1 MKLRICD
8 GEHESI
14 VPASLEMVEQAFATR
29 TPVRIGTE
37 ITRPAPVPRLH
48 RGDGAVGLVL
58 SGYRPGSSMRQMSL
72 SRSEAVK

>member
-14 VPASLEMVEQAFATR
+14 VPASLEMVEQAFATGP
-29 TPVRIGTE
+29 PVRIGTE
-37 ITRPAPVPRLH
+37 IARPAPVPRLH
-48 RGDGAVGLVL
+48 RGDGAVGFDL
-58 SGYRPGSSMRQMSL
+58 SGYRPGSSMRQRSL